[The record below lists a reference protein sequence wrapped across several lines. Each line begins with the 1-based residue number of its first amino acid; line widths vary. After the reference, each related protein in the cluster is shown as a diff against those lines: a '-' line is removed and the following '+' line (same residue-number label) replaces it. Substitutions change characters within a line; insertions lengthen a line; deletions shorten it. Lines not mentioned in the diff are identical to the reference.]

1 MSAFRFVYITTR
13 DEAEAARIGEALVRE
28 RLAACA
34 NVLGPIRSFYW
45 WEGKV
50 QDDREA
56 VLVLKSRD
64 ALIEPLVAR
73 VKALHSYSC
82 PCVVALEIA
91 QGNPDFLRWIGEETR
106 GPAGAD
112 TVQHS

>member
-1 MSAFRFVYITTR
+1 MSDRRFVYVTTQ

-34 NVLGPIRSFYW
+34 NVLGPIRSFFW

-50 QDDREA
+50 QDGREA
-56 VLVLKSRD
+56 VLVLKSR
-64 ALIEPLVAR
+64 APLVEALVAR
-73 VKALHSYSC
+73 VKALHSYSV
-82 PCVVALEIA
+82 PCVVSLAIE

-106 GPAGAD
+106 TGEGGGTP
-112 TVQHS
+112 SPS